1 VEFFANR
8 STQKIHHL
16 AMVATKR
23 VLAKS
28 ILVGCVSRSHA
39 LRRGDDD
46 KAQSTEIADWKN
58 SRDREHTRTKRSYK
72 TIHHLAMVASA
83 PLTASKR
90 EGVSPF
96 MGLIWT
102 H

>member
-72 TIHHLAMVASA
+72 TIHHLATA
-83 PLTASKR
+83 PNAKWPSW
-90 EGVSPF
+90 G
-96 MGLIWT
+96 
-102 H
+102 

>member
-1 VEFFANR
+1 MQFPR
-8 STQKIHHL
+8 CHHRQMVDGAGWTSFEALHRL
-16 AMVATKR
+16 AA
-23 VLAKS
+23 
-28 ILVGCVSRSHA
+28 
-39 LRRGDDD
+39 
-46 KAQSTEIADWKN
+46 
-58 SRDREHTRTKRSYK
+58 
-72 TIHHLAMVASA
+72 VASA

>member
-1 VEFFANR
+1 MFDDLRSNPFFG
-8 STQKIHHL
+8 SHHRQMVDELCSITFAALHRL
-16 AMVATKR
+16 AA
-23 VLAKS
+23 
-28 ILVGCVSRSHA
+28 
-39 LRRGDDD
+39 
-46 KAQSTEIADWKN
+46 
-58 SRDREHTRTKRSYK
+58 
-72 TIHHLAMVASA
+72 VASA

>member
-1 VEFFANR
+1 MRFAPT
-8 STQKIHHL
+8 S
-16 AMVATKR
+16 
-23 VLAKS
+23 
-28 ILVGCVSRSHA
+28 GSHRGHA
-39 LRRGDDD
+39 VDVFEGRRF
-46 KAQSTEIADWKN
+46 WV
-58 SRDREHTRTKRSYK
+58 
-72 TIHHLAMVASA
+72 IHHLAMVASA

>member
-1 VEFFANR
+1 LTSVPYGPPSGDGGYGIAVEIFDR
-8 STQKIHHL
+8 RRIWIVHHL
-16 AMVATKR
+16 AMVATGIA
-23 VLAKS
+23 VEFF
-28 ILVGCVSRSHA
+28 GW
-39 LRRGDDD
+39 RR
-46 KAQSTEIADWKN
+46 IW
-58 SRDREHTRTKRSYK
+58 
-72 TIHHLAMVASA
+72 IVHHLAMVASA

>member
-1 VEFFANR
+1 ME
-8 STQKIHHL
+8 S
-16 AMVATKR
+16 
-23 VLAKS
+23 
-28 ILVGCVSRSHA
+28 
-39 LRRGDDD
+39 
-46 KAQSTEIADWKN
+46 
-58 SRDREHTRTKRSYK
+58 
-72 TIHHLAMVASA
+72 IHHLAMVASA

>member
-1 VEFFANR
+1 VESNESSFK
-8 STQKIHHL
+8 KI
-16 AMVATKR
+16 V
-23 VLAKS
+23 
-28 ILVGCVSRSHA
+28 
-39 LRRGDDD
+39 
-46 KAQSTEIADWKN
+46 
-58 SRDREHTRTKRSYK
+58 
-72 TIHHLAMVASA
+72 HHLAMVASA